1 MRNETVETEA
11 MSPTKVVR
19 LVLYITIFLFG
30 LLGNLLVII
39 VVRAR
44 GKRRTFHDYF
54 LLNLAIAD
62 LLFILCLPADV
73 YIEMNLFPFTEI
85 YCKLIYPLTTF
96 AFSLSIFTLT
106 SMAVGRCYIMK
117 HHNKPPIRGSVVVVW
132 ILLLW
137 ISSVLCV
144 LPLSIVAR
152 SSPGTCQ
159 EDWPGRTY
167 RLAYTATLFVLQYIG
182 PLVIIAIAYIHIGIQ
197 LNYKKPPLRHDNKTA
212 QLIATRIRQR
222 NIQIMRTL
230 AVIVALFALLMLPH
244 EIAWM
249 LADFGQPEHHETAQT
264 LIKFSPIL
272 TYLHSCSNPLVYG
285 LMISQFRDDAKKCLC
300 CVSLEDFAECYADDR
315 ASKRSKTTSPKP
327 DTKHKEEETTQNR
340 LSRPVSTTSAVYTNK
355 KRVEKEPLIIEPSD
369 QQKKGIYQTKFKK
382 NSNACD
388 QSMTRQV

>member
-1 MRNETVETEA
+1 MRNETLEAQA

-30 LLGNLLVII
+30 LFGNLLVII

-44 GKRRTFHDYF
+44 GKRRTSHDYF

-62 LLFILCLPADV
+62 LLFILCLPADIYV
-73 YIEMNLFPFTEI
+73 EMTLFPFTEI

-117 HHNKPPIRGSVVVVW
+117 HHNRPPIRGRILVFW

-137 ISSVLCV
+137 VFSVLCV

-152 SSPGTCQ
+152 SSPDSCQ
-159 EDWPGRTY
+159 EDWPGTTY

-182 PLVIIAIAYIHIGIQ
+182 PLFIIAIAYIHIGIQ
-197 LNYKKPPLRHDNKTA
+197 LNYKKPPSTEDNKTA
-212 QLIATRIRQR
+212 QMIAMRIRQR

-230 AVIVALFALLMLPH
+230 AVIVVLFAILMLPH

-249 LADFGQPEHHETAQT
+249 LIDFGRPEHYGAVQT

-300 CVSLEDFAECYADDR
+300 CVSLEDFPECYEHDH

-327 DTKHKEEETTQNR
+327 AGKREGEQAQNR
-340 LSRPVSTTSAVYTNK
+340 CRPVSGTSTVYTDK
-355 KRVEKEPLIIEPSD
+355 KRVEKEPLIIEQSD
-369 QQKKGIYQTKFKK
+369 QQKMSIYQTKFKK
-382 NSNACD
+382 NSNACEK
-388 QSMTRQV
+388 SMSRQV